1 MRRNSPNG
9 LFGSLEVIYFH
20 LYLIHLADPI
30 EEKGTSQRERFL
42 FPKDLPAPSQASTSG
57 LPASQ
62 GPISEDSPPTP
73 AALPQ
78 DVSTPAPPSQKST
91 SLPAASKPTP
101 RIVAP
106 QKPQMSSSQF
116 SVSTGSTSQPPTSSL
131 PANTSSQVTVA
142 SGPRLAGPL
151 PPVGTPNTNDDV
163 ALFVTALGVHQLL
176 SQAAN
181 TLETPAVVEPSQ
193 FTGDQSQLLVPPSQ
207 VAVNPYQFTVD
218 ESLLYI
224 APPQDVV
231 GPSQPDSPSQSTPES
246 SQVIPMD
253 TQPDSTVI
261 PTPQKPYTEDA
272 NTSKVSYRARN
283 PANVISGKRSH
294 RDSIEGAPGIDF
306 GLHVNPEVQ
315 DSSNDNEPEM
325 TVDLSDYVNLDADD
339 ETHVSSSQKTI
350 DECQE
355 PLLAA
360 PTRTHPRLDVDE
372 DLPGWMIK
380 RGQWKYIVSTAG
392 GPNWETLL
400 KLYMQQERRLEF
412 TDKVGDLPRISL
424 IARAKQPVGI
434 DFDTRRPSIQDQ
446 GIFPIC
452 AQPFAG

>member
-1 MRRNSPNG
+1 
-9 LFGSLEVIYFH
+9 
-20 LYLIHLADPI
+20 
-30 EEKGTSQRERFL
+30 
-42 FPKDLPAPSQASTSG
+42 
-57 LPASQ
+57 
-62 GPISEDSPPTP
+62 
-73 AALPQ
+73 
-78 DVSTPAPPSQKST
+78 
-91 SLPAASKPTP
+91 
-101 RIVAP
+101 
-106 QKPQMSSSQF
+106 MSSSQF
-116 SVSTGSTSQPPTSSL
+116 SVSTGSTSQPPMPHSSL

-142 SGPRLAGPL
+142 SGPPLASPL
-151 PPVGTPNTNDDV
+151 PPVGTPNASDDV

-306 GLHVNPEVQ
+306 SLHVNPEVQ

-325 TVDLSDYVNLDADD
+325 TVDLSDYVNLDTDD

-372 DLPGWMIK
+372 DLPSWMIK

-392 GPNWETLL
+392 GPNWETLP